1 MVVDRGQCER
11 MVVVASRVVGI
22 VVVVRVVPVI
32 VVISQ
37 RHWVGACRCRHFRN
51 GNGGDTGRRS
61 ASHCRRRVYQSARRK
76 LQTWPV
82 ARQQVHRALE

>member
-32 VVISQ
+32 VVILQ

-51 GNGGDTGRRS
+51 GGGDTGRRS